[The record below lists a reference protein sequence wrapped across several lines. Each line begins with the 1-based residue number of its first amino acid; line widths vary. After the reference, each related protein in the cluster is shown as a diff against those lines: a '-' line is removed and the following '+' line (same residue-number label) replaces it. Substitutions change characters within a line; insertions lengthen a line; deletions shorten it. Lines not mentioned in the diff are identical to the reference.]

1 MKFGGLM
8 NLKALFNSIL
18 LTGST
23 AEVPAWVAS
32 SFPVIE
38 IVLAVLIT
46 ICSIFMIVAVVMQ
59 KGESNGA
66 TGITGA
72 SADTFYNRNKGGSL
86 QGKLKKLVMIDAIV
100 ILVLAVLFLICFSI
114 YTVV

>member
-1 MKFGGLM
+1 M
-8 NLKALFNSIL
+8 NITKLFNNTSLL
-18 LTGST
+18 LTST
-23 AEVPAWVAS
+23 NNTEVPSWVAA
-32 SFPVIE
+32 SFPIIE
-38 IVLAVLIT
+38 IVLAALIT
-46 ICSIFMIVAVVMQ
+46 VCSLFMIVAVVMQ

-86 QGKLKKLVMIDAIV
+86 QGKLKKLVMIDAII

-114 YTVV
+114 YKVA

>member
-1 MKFGGLM
+1 MKL
-8 NLKALFNSIL
+8 NQLFNTTNML
-18 LTGST
+18 LTT
-23 AEVPAWVAS
+23 TTDNAEVPAWVAA

-38 IVLAVLIT
+38 IILAVLIT
-46 ICSIFMIVAVVMQ
+46 ICSLFMIVAVVMQ

-66 TGITGA
+66 TGITGV

-100 ILVLAVLFLICFSI
+100 IMVLAVLFLICFSI
-114 YTVV
+114 YKVV

>member
-1 MKFGGLM
+1 MNFGGFM
-8 NLKALFNSIL
+8 NLKTLFNSIL
-18 LTGST
+18 LSSST
-23 AEVPAWVAS
+23 AEVPEWVAS
-32 SFPVIE
+32 SFPIIE
-38 IVLAVLIT
+38 IVLAALIT
-46 ICSIFMIVAVVMQ
+46 VCSIFMIVAVVMQ

-86 QGKLKKLVMIDAIV
+86 QGKLKKLVMIDAI
-100 ILVLAVLFLICFSI
+100 IIMVLAIAFLICFSI

>member
-1 MKFGGLM
+1 M
-8 NLKALFNSIL
+8 NLNTL
-18 LTGST
+18 LNNASMLLSST
-23 AEVPAWVAS
+23 TDNAEVPAWVAA
-32 SFPVIE
+32 SFPIIE

-46 ICSIFMIVAVVMQ
+46 IASIILIVAVVAQ

-100 ILVLAVLFLICFSI
+100 IMVLAVLFLICFSI
-114 YTVV
+114 FKPM